1 MKIASWIARLIVVA
15 IFAMGAVPKFTGGA
29 GALAEALP
37 AGDVMVYVIGLMEV
51 LAIVLLLAPKTAL
64 VGSALA
70 ALIMLGAI
78 GSHLVGPVGME
89 GDFATM
95 FIMALIA
102 FAAAVASLG
111 IQLKRKEPRTTAA
124 PTAS

>member
-1 MKIASWIARLIVVA
+1 MKIASWIVRLIVVA
-15 IFAMGAVPKFTGGA
+15 IFAIGAAPKFTGGA

-37 AGDVMVYVIGLMEV
+37 AGNVMIYVIGLLEL
-51 LAIVLLLAPKTAL
+51 LAIVLLLVPKTAL

-70 ALIMLGAI
+70 GVIMLGAI

-89 GDFATM
+89 GEFATM

-102 FAAAVASLG
+102 FAAAIASLG
-111 IQLKRKEPRTTAA
+111 IELRRSGLQTQAEPTAA
-124 PTAS
+124 